1 MKPTDVRKEEPEV
14 WTMVEAFL
22 KWARATDYETYDWQD
37 LWATRVAGRA
47 KAFYQGHRALGA
59 LAVAPFAAVDMTYPG
74 CRRFFAKRRKHPIS
88 LAHLG
93 LGHVHLYRT
102 LQEAQELDAAIRF
115 GDLLLATATRT
126 ANGIGWGMKFR
137 WHTID
142 GTIPEDTPCHT
153 QTAYVYELLAALHA
167 ETSDS
172 AYETPLR
179 KIASHVCYDFPEW
192 SFGEALAS
200 AYSTHDTRR
209 VVNANSYRM
218 MMLLD
223 AGRRFGIQEYTDKG
237 LATLEYVLS
246 MQREDGSWPYSETED
261 FVDTFHTCF
270 VLKNLVKA
278 QRIFGNGI
286 ERAKQ
291 AVERGLA
298 YYLSHLFDA
307 SGYPIPFSVRPRR
320 TVYRYDSY
328 DLAESIGILAELES
342 ESKRLRHLL
351 RFVKT
356 RLQTSDG
363 WFRFRVYR
371 RELGPGIP
379 YMRWANSAMFV
390 ALTKF
395 LQLRAHDGSA

>member
-1 MKPTDVRKEEPEV
+1 MNPTDARKEEPEV

-22 KWARATDYETYDWQD
+22 KWARSTDYETYDWQD

-47 KAFYQGHRALGA
+47 KTFYQRHRALGL
-59 LAVAPFAAVDMTYPG
+59 LAVAPFAAIDIAYPG

-88 LAHLG
+88 LAHFG
-93 LGHVHLYRT
+93 LGHMHLYQT
-102 LQEAQELDAAIRF
+102 LRDAHELDAATRF
-115 GDLLLATATRT
+115 GEMLLATATPT

-137 WHTID
+137 WQTID

-153 QTAYVYELLAALHA
+153 QTAYAYELLAALHA
-167 ETSDS
+167 ATSDS
-172 AYETPLR
+172 AYETHLR

-192 SFGEALAS
+192 WIGGALAS
-200 AYSTHDTRR
+200 AYSTHDARR

-218 MMLLD
+218 MVLLE
-223 AGRRFGIQEYTDKG
+223 AGRRFGIQDYTDKG

-246 MQREDGSWPYSETED
+246 MQRKDGSWPYSETED

-270 VLKNLVKA
+270 VLKNLVKTD
-278 QRIFGNGI
+278 RILENAVV
-286 ERAKQ
+286 RAKQ

-298 YYLSHLFDA
+298 YYFSHLFDA

-320 TVYRYDSY
+320 TPYRYDSY
-328 DLAESIGILAELES
+328 DLAESISILSELKS
-342 ESKRLRHLL
+342 ERTRLRNLL

-356 RLQTSDG
+356 RLQTTDG

-395 LQLRAHDGSA
+395 LQLSAQDAT